1 MTEMHILDPHCDIL
15 DIAPWLHYEH
25 LISRS
30 EGEKNKWAKT
40 WKVLFIQ
47 KQKKKHQHMDGRKQ
61 QRGKTLP
68 P

>member
-25 LISRS
+25 LISSS

-47 KQKKKHQHMDGRKQ
+47 KQKKKTSTYGWKKAAKR
-61 QRGKTLP
+61 
-68 P
+68 

>member
-25 LISRS
+25 LISSS

-47 KQKKKHQHMDGRKQ
+47 KQKTSTYGWKKAAKR
-61 QRGKTLP
+61 
-68 P
+68 